1 MMRLL
6 LQWVL
11 SALSL
16 IAVAKLLPGFRI
28 QDFGGALVVAAGMPY
43 CAAAVGWAATQDE
56 TSITVRADVAA
67 GVVISWIGWLIL
79 AIAGA
84 AWSWRSWRSR
94 REAVRA

>member
-1 MMRLL
+1 LA
-6 LQWVL
+6 
-11 SALSL
+11 S
-16 IAVAKLLPGFRI
+16 I
-28 QDFGGALVVAAGMPY
+28 GALVVAAGMPY